1 MLYQKLLFILI
12 VLFFCQGHAQELLVS
27 MVFKRWR
34 RVFKK
39 ALHWYEKASDMG
51 SEKATELL
59 EEYSGNSMLGVL
71 KNDDKVNFYRNRL
84 NKLRTASD
92 DLIK

>member
-1 MLYQKLLFILI
+1 M
-12 VLFFCQGHAQELLVS
+12 
-27 MVFKRWR
+27 
-34 RVFKK
+34 
-39 ALHWYEKASDMG
+39 D

-59 EEYSGNSMLGVL
+59 LQDYSGNSMLGVL